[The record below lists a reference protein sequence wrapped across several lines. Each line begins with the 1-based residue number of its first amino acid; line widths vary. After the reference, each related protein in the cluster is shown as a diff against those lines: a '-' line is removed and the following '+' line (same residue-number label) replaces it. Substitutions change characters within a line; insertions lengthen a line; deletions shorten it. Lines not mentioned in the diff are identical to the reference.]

1 MTALSFPIR
10 PTVVPSAPAA
20 GAAGAPSAAA
30 LPLRGRRVLVV
41 EDDPI
46 VQAFSAGALRAA
58 GAEVETVGR
67 GDDALAMIGRAA
79 YDLVYLDLDLPGLD
93 GMSVLAALPGVGAEA
108 RVVVVTSEEAAGVAV
123 EAMKRGAADY
133 LTKPVEAEAL
143 VNAGVLVLD
152 RPALRRIPT
161 APAVRTARA
170 RIVGDSPV
178 VRRLLDQV
186 ERVAPTRA
194 PVLVAGES
202 GTGKELVARLVHDL
216 SPRADAPFIA
226 VRCSAVGEA
235 ALELELFG
243 QRSASGAA
251 TDGRGLIEEAHGGT
265 LFLDEVAG
273 LTPAL
278 QARLLRALQERQV
291 RRTGGGAAA
300 LVDVRIVAAS
310 TPDLA
315 TEVAAGRFRQDLY
328 FRLNV
333 VPLALPPLRD
343 RREDVPALVAHFRE
357 QLAAERGAPLPP
369 FDAEAVARM
378 TAHDWPGNV
387 RELENA
393 VARAAILHADARTL
407 PFELPPAPG
416 RGAPTGSLL
425 AQANDA
431 GWDLARL
438 EREYILAVLEGTRGH
453 QSRAAERL
461 GIDRRTL
468 YRKLREYGVR

>member
-1 MTALSFPIR
+1 MTALPFPIR
-10 PTVVPSAPAA
+10 PTPAPL
-20 GAAGAPSAAA
+20 GVAGAPSAAA

-67 GDDALAMIGRAA
+67 GDDALAMVGRAS
-79 YDLVYLDLDLPGLD
+79 YDLIYLDLNLPGLD
-93 GMSVLAALPGVGAEA
+93 GMGVLSALPGVGTEA
-108 RVVVVTSEEAAGVAV
+108 RVVVVTSEEGAGVAV

-133 LTKPVEAEAL
+133 LTKPVDAEAL

-161 APAVRTARA
+161 APVVRSARA
-170 RIVGDSPV
+170 RLVGDAPPM
-178 VRRLLDQV
+178 RRLLEQV

-194 PVLVAGES
+194 PVLLSGES

-216 SPRADAPFIA
+216 STRAEAPFIT

-243 QRSASGAA
+243 QRSSTGHPA
-251 TDGRGLIEEAHGGT
+251 DGRGLIEEAHGGT
-265 LFLDEVAG
+265 LFLDEVSA

-278 QARLLRALQERQV
+278 QARLVRALQERQV
-291 RRTGGGAAA
+291 RRAGGGAPT
-300 LVDVRIVAAS
+300 LVDLRVVAAS
-310 TPDLA
+310 TADLA
-315 TEVAAGRFRQDLY
+315 AEVAAGRFRQDLY

-333 VPLALPPLRD
+333 VALALPPLRE

-369 FDAEAVARM
+369 FDADAVARM
-378 TAHDWPGNV
+378 AAHDWPGNV

-393 VARAAILHADARTL
+393 VSRAAILHADARTL
-407 PFELPPAPG
+407 PFDPPPAPG

-425 AQANDA
+425 AQANEA